1 MIRPG
6 LALLLTALAAA
17 SGSGLAQAQDVRSLD
32 VTYENGS
39 ITLAALWI
47 LPRSE
52 APVPAAVIAQGS
64 GASDRTNRWARDIA
78 DELVRNGLAV
88 LLTDKRGSGAS
99 GGDWRIAS
107 FEDLAEDALAGV
119 QWLRKRPEID
129 PLRVGIVG
137 LSQGGQVAPLAAARS
152 EDVAFVV
159 SVSGKAVGF
168 AEGSFVEM
176 ANTARRAG
184 LADRD
189 VQEVIGLNLAAVRYL
204 TTGNW
209 EQYARARE
217 RALGTGAREIAEGFP
232 ASADEP
238 IWTFYRSVAAYDPL
252 ACWVQ
257 VTQPVLVVYGEEDE
271 HDNVPVSESVRRL
284 EHAFRSV
291 NKSNY
296 RILVVPGTG
305 HGIRDA
311 RTHGFAAGLVDA
323 LGEWLEEHRIRGREA
338 G

>member
-1 MIRPG
+1 MI
-6 LALLLTALAAA
+6 ALLLTALVAA
-17 SGSGLAQAQDVRSLD
+17 SGGGLAQARDVQSMD
-32 VTYENGS
+32 VTYESGPV
-39 ITLAALWI
+39 TLAALWM

-52 APVPAAVIAQGS
+52 AAVPAAVIAQGS
-64 GASDRTNRWARDIA
+64 GASDRTNRWAREVA
-78 DELVRNGLAV
+78 GELVRNGLAV

-107 FEDLAEDALAGV
+107 FDDLAADALAGV
-119 QWLRKRPEID
+119 EWLRNRPEID
-129 PLRVGIVG
+129 SRRVGIVG

-159 SVSGKAVGF
+159 NVSGKAVGF
-168 AEGSFVEM
+168 AEGTFVEM

-189 VQEVIGLNLAAVRYL
+189 VQEVIGLNLAAARYL

-209 EQYARARE
+209 EQYARARQ

-238 IWTFYRSVAAYDPL
+238 IWTFYRSVVAYDPL
-252 ACWVQ
+252 AYWVQ
-257 VTQPVLVVYGEEDE
+257 VTQPVFVVYGEEDE
-271 HDNVPVSESVRRL
+271 HDNVPVNESVRRL

-291 NKSNY
+291 KKANY
-296 RILVVPGTG
+296 RILVVPGAG

-311 RTHGFAAGLVDA
+311 RTRGFAVAFVDA
-323 LGEWLEEHRIRGREA
+323 LGEWLEEHRIRASRQEGE
-338 G
+338 